1 LIKYA
6 AYVLSVLDWWI
17 NSKDSPA
24 YSTDSSKIYRI
35 NEKDGGPAF
44 SVPLRSDQNKLF
56 ADAVKA
62 AVQKQKEASAKAEG
76 ADAAGKPVAQE
87 GAATN

>member
-1 LIKYA
+1 MVVDGDNISA
-6 AYVLSVLDWWI
+6 E
-17 NSKDSPA
+17 
-24 YSTDSSKIYRI
+24 SKIYRI

-62 AVQKQKEASAKAEG
+62 AVQKQKEASAKAENT
-76 ADAAGKPVAQE
+76 DAAGKPVAPE
-87 GAATN
+87 TAAKT